1 MTAEPNSS
9 RTRRIGKGSLSKY
22 KTNGGVRWRWQ
33 AYAPVDPNDKSFGVK
48 RVGGSGFRTAAE
60 ADVALREAL
69 SKIQKHKKVVN
80 TNSVPTVEEFGKKWL
95 AGLTLAPAT
104 LSGYDVIFRNHIV
117 PYLGP
122 KKINQV
128 TSTDLA
134 LLYKKLSQ
142 SGRKDVIKPGGKLS
156 PNTVNKIHIEI
167 GAIFEAAVDEGL
179 IVSNP
184 ARKSRIVKA
193 PTGSQIRASKSEI
206 EVWEIEHLK
215 GFLDWDRD
223 VYADD
228 LYELW
233 CVMAFTGM
241 RRGEAVALK
250 WKDID
255 TSNRVISIRR
265 AADPVL
271 IRQTKLTKTGKS
283 RSVSIH
289 EGLVEVLESQ
299 KAKRF
304 ALHPTYAEPEEFVF
318 GLPNG
323 ELRSPNDISARWARA
338 VNKACGYF
346 DGATSHTIT
355 VLPKLTLKGLRHTHA
370 TMLMK
375 NGTNPKIVQER
386 LGHSNINTT
395 MDIYSH
401 VTPTMQEEAISSLVS
416 QWPAALSPLAVE
428 SPKSYL

>member
-1 MTAEPNSS
+1 MATSTNPT

-22 KTNGGVRWRWQ
+22 KTNGGTRWRWQ
-33 AYAPVDPNDKSFGVK
+33 AYAPVNPNDPGFGVK
-48 RVGGSGFRTAAE
+48 RVGGSGYRTAAE
-60 ADVALREAL
+60 ADSALREAL
-69 SKIQKHKKVVN
+69 NKIKKHKKVVASG
-80 TNSVPTVEEFGKKWL
+80 SVPTVEEFGKKWL
-95 AGLTLAPAT
+95 ASLTLAPAT
-104 LSGYDVIFRNHIV
+104 LSGYDVIFRNHVV
-117 PYLGP
+117 PYIGA

-134 LLYKKLSQ
+134 VIYKQ
-142 SGRKDVIKPGGKLS
+142 MGASGRKDVINPGGKLS
-156 PNTVNKIHIEI
+156 PNTVNKVHIEI

-179 IVSNP
+179 IASNP

-193 PTGSQIRASKSEI
+193 PTGSQIRASKGEI
-206 EVWEIEHLK
+206 EVWDINQLK
-215 GFLDWDRD
+215 TFLDWNRD
-223 VYADD
+223 TYDD
-228 LYELW
+228 ELYELW
-233 CVMAFTGM
+233 CVMAFTGI

-255 TSNRVISIRR
+255 LANKVISIRR

-289 EGLVEVLESQ
+289 AGLVEILETQ
-299 KAKRF
+299 KSKR
-304 ALHPTYAEPEEFVF
+304 ASIHPSFVDPEAFVF

-323 ELRSPNDISARWARA
+323 DLRSPNDISARWARA
-338 VNKACGYF
+338 VKKACAYVQEQASPGEV
-346 DGATSHTIT
+346 G
-355 VLPKLTLKGLRHTHA
+355 LPKLTLKGLRHTHA

-401 VTPTMQEEAISSLVS
+401 VTPTMQQEAINNLISG
-416 QWPAALSPLAVE
+416 WPQTKFALAVE
-428 SPKSYL
+428 SRHEKI